1 MKMEEEI
8 HDDFICDETE
18 DCKKLLSSLGDYVD
32 GDLSPQ
38 LCAELEK
45 HMKGCRRC
53 RIVVD
58 TVKKTVELYQETA
71 DETQIPADVRERLYL
86 SLDLQDYMR
95 K

>member
-1 MKMEEEI
+1 MKMEEKEI
-8 HDDFICDETE
+8 HDGSCDESG

-53 RIVVD
+53 RVVVD
-58 TVKKTVELYQETA
+58 TVKKTVELYQEIA
-71 DETQIPADVRERLYL
+71 DEPQIPADVRERLYL
-86 SLDLQDYMR
+86 SLDLQDFMR